1 VVEVVVKETSISVS
15 ATVHRPLDR
24 GDERPVFNLWYG
36 CSALDSAKDPWCAD
50 DDKRAAVQED
60 ARSES
65 YDRIGH
71 LDIVNTFIKA
81 GVVGEHLNLAL
92 ATATRCG
99 HVCVV
104 DKLLVEEVDINVTKQ
119 GNDEKAVPGSG
130 TLLQGAKLNL

>member
-1 VVEVVVKETSISVS
+1 VEGAVVEETYINVWV
-15 ATVHRPLDR
+15 TVDRPLDP
-24 GDERPVFNLWYG
+24 GDERLVPTLWCG

-50 DDKRAAVQED
+50 DDKTAAVQED

-65 YDRIGH
+65 CDRIGH

-92 ATATRCG
+92 PTATRCG

-104 DKLLVEEVDINVTKQ
+104 DRLLVEGVVINAMKK